1 MAGSL
6 KYYGIYPAYI
16 NGELLSEATSVDFNN
31 DNKDSDVE
39 TLVLN
44 FSGITPGSDKL
55 MANVSLHDPVGGTM
69 LSRLQKFELN
79 KEIVKIKIVDT
90 GNGKQLVTEG
100 LVRNVSGSSSVGQSS
115 DIKFSFVGLPAAF
128 E

>member
-1 MAGSL
+1 
-6 KYYGIYPAYI
+6 
-16 NGELLSEATSVDFNN
+16 
-31 DNKDSDVE
+31 
-39 TLVLN
+39 
-44 FSGITPGSDKL
+44 